1 MTKFKPGDRV
11 VLMNSS
17 NLMARIG
24 ARATVVGV
32 YDSYLDIIWVRDQL
46 SSTQMDGKY
55 YLNGFGLEP
64 LTPFEVDLY
73 DYIQGELGV

>member
-11 VLMNSS
+11 VLMNDS
-17 NLMARIG
+17 NLTARKG

-55 YLNGFGLEP
+55 YLNGFKL